1 MKNLEKRKEVIK
13 YSIKLN
19 TTNLSPLR
27 SGNISV
33 RSIENSVEGFFIT
46 PSGKKYDTLKEE
58 DIVFVSNDGN
68 HDTNLKPSSEW
79 RFHKDI
85 YLKKPD
91 AKAIVHAHSPHA
103 TAVSAHGKDIPAF
116 HYMVALAGGDN
127 IKCAKYATFGT
138 QELSDNII
146 DALENRKACL
156 MSNHGQVA
164 FGENLENAFELA
176 EELENICH
184 QYINTIKLGSPKI
197 LSSSEMDVILEKV
210 KNYKKDNFYDESR
223 GARHF

>member
-1 MKNLEKRKEVIK
+1 MKNLDQRHQIIE
-13 YSIKLN
+13 YSLKLN
-19 TTNLSPLR
+19 STNLSPLR
-27 SGNISV
+27 SGNISM
-33 RSIENSVEGFFIT
+33 RGIEDDKKGYLIT

-116 HYMVALAGGDN
+116 HYMIALAGGDS
-127 IKCAKYATFGT
+127 IKCANYATFGT

-146 DALENRKACL
+146 NALENRKACL

-164 FGENLENAFELA
+164 FGENLESSFELA

-184 QYINTIKLGSPKI
+184 QYINTIKLGDPKI

-210 KNYKKDNFYDESR
+210 KNYKK
-223 GARHF
+223 G